1 MGIFF
6 LAKPVEP
13 VIFLICKYFLRL
25 SNEKVTGLGVGRGFN
40 DSAEDYV
47 CSATKAFH
55 SDLSVCQL
63 CKLDNYFFLDHKRH
77 GVNYKG
83 K

>member
-25 SNEKVTGLGVGRGFN
+25 YQRKSLARAWGFN

-55 SDLSVCQL
+55 SDLSSS
-63 CKLDNYFFLDHKRH
+63 F
-77 GVNYKG
+77 VNWTITSF
-83 K
+83 